1 MGKRR
6 LGNWLWEAPAV
17 LALAVLGGAYLG
29 PHHVAIRVTQGDP
42 AAGRAVM
49 RAYGCASC
57 HTIPGVP
64 GARATVGPP
73 LTHLARRSVLA
84 GLLANN
90 PHNLER
96 WIENP
101 HAILA
106 ATDMPDMGVTPRD
119 ARNIAAYLYT
129 LH

>member
-1 MGKRR
+1 MRR
-6 LGNWLWEAPAV
+6 LWHSQMAWALVSVAM
-17 LALAVLGGAYLG
+17 LALFAWAYLG
-29 PHHVAIRVTQGDP
+29 PRPTAVRVTKGDP
-42 AAGRAVM
+42 AAGRAVI
-49 RAYGCASC
+49 RAYGCSSC

-73 LTHLARRSVLA
+73 LNNISQRSVLA
-84 GLLANN
+84 GVLNNN
-90 PHNLER
+90 PQNLER

-101 HAILA
+101 HAILPE
-106 ATDMPDMGVTPRD
+106 TDMPDMHVTPRD

>member
-1 MGKRR
+1 M
-6 LGNWLWEAPAV
+6 V
-17 LALAVLGGAYLG
+17 LALAALGGAYLG
-29 PHHVAIRVTQGDP
+29 PHRAAIRVTQGDP

-106 ATDMPDMGVTPRD
+106 DTDMPDMGVTPTD

>member
-1 MGKRR
+1 M
-6 LGNWLWEAPAV
+6 
-17 LALAVLGGAYLG
+17 
-29 PHHVAIRVTQGDP
+29 
-42 AAGRAVM
+42 
-49 RAYGCASC
+49 
-57 HTIPGVP
+57 P

-90 PHNLER
+90 PQNLER

-106 ATDMPDMGVTPRD
+106 DTDMPDMSVTPTD